1 MADKEKIEAH
11 DKMMKKLNE
20 EKKMLIKDC
29 DGLNVQIIQL
39 QDIIIE
45 KDKEIDLRK
54 LQEIT
59 SIKVLA
65 EVQEK
70 LRILK
75 AKHGESEI
83 VHMEKSTSLTSLL
96 PQVSDQEI

>member
-54 LQEIT
+54 L
-59 SIKVLA
+59 
-65 EVQEK
+65 
-70 LRILK
+70 
-75 AKHGESEI
+75 
-83 VHMEKSTSLTSLL
+83 
-96 PQVSDQEI
+96 

>member
-11 DKMMKKLNE
+11 DKMMKRLNE

-59 SIKVLA
+59 SNKVLA

-75 AKHGESEI
+75 AKHGGNEI
-83 VHMEKSTSLTSLL
+83 VHLEKSTSLTSFL
-96 PQVSDQEI
+96 P